1 MTSKSKKHPSE
12 LSSDSPIV
20 GVINNPVYL
29 LLSIVGAVFVL
40 EALVMLLLMYL
51 PPLTALQETFLDS
64 SLLSAIVFP
73 VLYVLVFRPIRTHIA
88 LRRQAENEK
97 DILINELQ
105 KALDEVKTLRGIIP
119 ICASCKKIRDDDGF
133 WQQVEDYVSYHSDA
147 VFSHGICQECVT
159 KLYPDLADNKG

>member
-1 MTSKSKKHPSE
+1 MTSNSTQYPAEQPSA
-12 LSSDSPIV
+12 SPIV
-20 GVINNPVYL
+20 GLINNPVYL
-29 LLSIVGAVFVL
+29 LLSLVGAVFVL

-88 LRRQAENEK
+88 LRRQAEDEK
-97 DILINELQ
+97 DVLINELQ
-105 KALDEVKTLRGIIP
+105 KALDEVKTLKGIIP
-119 ICASCKKIRDDDGF
+119 ICASCKKIRDDNGF

-147 VFSHGICQECVT
+147 VFSHGICQECEI
-159 KLYPDLADNKG
+159 KLYPDLVDKN